1 MGYSS
6 TMREDIDS
14 LTALGFCGFHTIREL
29 RAKKLS
35 MVPKQKGVYLVL
47 RLSEEP
53 VRFLDKS
60 LGGHFEGKD
69 PKVLIAKLCKEWV
82 DGATILYIG
91 KAGGPIGK
99 AGGPKKKSTKKSTL
113 HSRLKTYLKFGEG
126 KPVSHWG
133 GRLIWQIA
141 DSDDL
146 IICWKLI
153 TGKVPQNV
161 ERKMLLEFKDSHD
174 GKLPFANLSM
184 PSQRC

>member
-1 MGYSS
+1 
-6 TMREDIDS
+6 MREDIDS

-99 AGGPKKKSTKKSTL
+99 AGGPKKNPQKNPLYTL
-113 HSRLKTYLKFGEG
+113 GLRHTSNLAKANLFPTGGEG
-126 KPVSHWG
+126 
-133 GRLIWQIA
+133 LF
-141 DSDDL
+141 
-146 IICWKLI
+146 
-153 TGKVPQNV
+153 GK
-161 ERKMLLEFKDSHD
+161 
-174 GKLPFANLSM
+174 
-184 PSQRC
+184 